1 MNKFILNVL
10 VLFSLILFS
19 FPAHSQSYEEAVGA
33 HVITE
38 TLVGG
43 GVDHQKIMAN
53 ELERIM
59 HRHTIEVLGVL
70 SEHLPHVLK
79 GLQTELKLKEDLRP
93 LERQKKSMFFFHI
106 QKIFPDILS
115 KPKIMRFSKA
125 ISGF

>member
-1 MNKFILNVL
+1 MNKFVLNVL
-10 VLFSLILFS
+10 VLFSLLLFS

-79 GLQTELKLKEDLRP
+79 GLQTELKLKADLKYKCSL
-93 LERQKKSMFFFHI
+93 LEGTKY
-106 QKIFPDILS
+106 PCEE
-115 KPKIMRFSKA
+115 
-125 ISGF
+125 